1 MKVLENQTLLD
12 IAIQALGAAE
22 AAFDIALL
30 NNLSITDTMI
40 PGTELAMPAIVNTDI
55 AAYYAAKGLRPATG
69 LETGAVSSQRIFDI
83 TFDNTFN

>member
-1 MKVLENQTLLD
+1 MKTLQNQSLLD

-30 NNLSITDTMI
+30 NNLSITDTI
-40 PGTELAMPAIVNTDI
+40 APGLELTLPAVVNTDI
-55 AAYYAAKGLRPATG
+55 ASYYAAKGLRPATG
-69 LETGAVSSQRIFDI
+69 IEISAVSSQHIFDT